1 MKDKEYTII
10 QFNNRTEREKEVTGT
25 LSYLISYFK
34 YTLET
39 GKSYQSVKG
48 NKKIDIKPKTIKSLI
63 KNLNNA
69 RNNAATNG
77 YSEVSFYL
85 KGDII

>member
-1 MKDKEYTII
+1 MKVKDKEYTII

-39 GKSYQSVKG
+39 GKSYQLEKG

-69 RNNAATNG
+69 RSNAAANG

-85 KGDII
+85 KEI

>member
-25 LSYLISYFK
+25 LSYLITYFK

-39 GKSYQSVKG
+39 GKSYQLEKG
-48 NKKIDIKPKTIKSLI
+48 NKIIDIKPKTIKSLI

-69 RNNAATNG
+69 RNNAAANG
-77 YSEVSFYL
+77 YSEVCFYL
-85 KGDII
+85 KGDIT